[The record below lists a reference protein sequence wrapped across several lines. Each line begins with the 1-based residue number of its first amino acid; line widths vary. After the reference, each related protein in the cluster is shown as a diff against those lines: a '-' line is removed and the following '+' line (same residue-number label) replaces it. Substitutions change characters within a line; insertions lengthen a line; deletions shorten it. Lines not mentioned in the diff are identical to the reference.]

1 MGASGVER
9 VTGAERTIDVSELI
23 ERQKMRWFT
32 IRLITVSWIITFFD
46 GFDMN
51 VISYVA
57 PYLISDF
64 EMSRVSMGSLFSV
77 GMLGTMVGG
86 FLFGYL
92 GDRFGRRPAILLA
105 SFGFG
110 ILTLAFGL
118 ARSFE
123 ELMLLRFVN
132 GIMIGG
138 LLPVCWALNIE
149 YVPKYYRATVVTVVM
164 LGYSFGS
171 SIGGPVT
178 IWLAPQFGWQAVY
191 FFAGAGTLA
200 AAALLYFTLPES
212 ARFLASKGRRP
223 DLLARYVRGIAPE
236 VSIAPGTTFTVSD
249 EQRSESTRF
258 RISVLFERNLAWIT
272 PLLWAAYIASSMA
285 IFFKSAWTPMVL
297 ELIGYTRSQAAG
309 FSAISAMGAAIG
321 GLALMRFTDR
331 KGPIA
336 IAIMSLLS
344 IPPLLY
350 IGLVETGFWSFLII
364 NFIVNIAMGGA
375 HFGMHSIAGIFY
387 PSAFRANGAGWATS
401 VAKVGSVI
409 GPALGGIILATA
421 FPVKNIF
428 ALLAVCPA
436 LVALA
441 LILVSRIHS
450 RERRNESAAALQLAG
465 AQGAG

>member
-164 LGYSFGS
+164 LTS
-171 SIGGPVT
+171 
-178 IWLAPQFGWQAVY
+178 
-191 FFAGAGTLA
+191 GAMPRT
-200 AAALLYFTLPES
+200 
-212 ARFLASKGRRP
+212 
-223 DLLARYVRGIAPE
+223 
-236 VSIAPGTTFTVSD
+236 
-249 EQRSESTRF
+249 
-258 RISVLFERNLAWIT
+258 
-272 PLLWAAYIASSMA
+272 
-285 IFFKSAWTPMVL
+285 
-297 ELIGYTRSQAAG
+297 
-309 FSAISAMGAAIG
+309 
-321 GLALMRFTDR
+321 
-331 KGPIA
+331 
-336 IAIMSLLS
+336 
-344 IPPLLY
+344 
-350 IGLVETGFWSFLII
+350 
-364 NFIVNIAMGGA
+364 
-375 HFGMHSIAGIFY
+375 
-387 PSAFRANGAGWATS
+387 
-401 VAKVGSVI
+401 
-409 GPALGGIILATA
+409 
-421 FPVKNIF
+421 
-428 ALLAVCPA
+428 
-436 LVALA
+436 
-441 LILVSRIHS
+441 
-450 RERRNESAAALQLAG
+450 
-465 AQGAG
+465 